1 MTDWSFGE
9 LPELMEVDVG
19 GQRVIGYPGLHDDGD
34 SVSLCVFD
42 TLEEAQA
49 VHAAGL
55 VRLFK
60 LQFKEQLKYFEKNL
74 PGLTQMAMQYMALG
88 SQEELRNQ
96 LLDVVLRRA
105 CLVEPWPTDA
115 GAFKQRCTEAKP
127 RLGLI
132 AQEICRLVGLV
143 LTEWLA
149 VQKKLPGFKIHAAA
163 VQDVEKQLGR
173 LIGKRFIAETPFER
187 LQHFPRYLKAVAMR
201 LDKLRANPARDTQ
214 LMAEYAPLWT
224 NYERRA
230 IVLAK
235 QGVVNPQVEQFRW
248 LLEELRVQLFAQ
260 ELRTPAPVS
269 VKRLQKMWEAI

>member
-1 MTDWSFGE
+1 MLD
-9 LPELMEVDVG
+9 
-19 GQRVIGYPGLHDDGD
+19 Q
-34 SVSLCVFD
+34 SLAIAVFY
-42 TLEEAQA
+42 
-49 VHAAGL
+49 V
-55 VRLFK
+55 
-60 LQFKEQLKYFEKNL
+60 
-74 PGLTQMAMQYMALG
+74 
-88 SQEELRNQ
+88 
-96 LLDVVLRRA
+96 
-105 CLVEPWPTDA
+105 
-115 GAFKQRCTEAKP
+115 
-127 RLGLI
+127 
-132 AQEICRLVGLV
+132 
-143 LTEWLA
+143 
-149 VQKKLPGFKIHAAA
+149 
-163 VQDVEKQLGR
+163 
-173 LIGKRFIAETPFER
+173 GKRFIAETPFER

>member
-1 MTDWSFGE
+1 M
-9 LPELMEVDVG
+9 
-19 GQRVIGYPGLHDDGD
+19 
-34 SVSLCVFD
+34 
-42 TLEEAQA
+42 
-49 VHAAGL
+49 
-55 VRLFK
+55 
-60 LQFKEQLKYFEKNL
+60 
-74 PGLTQMAMQYMALG
+74 
-88 SQEELRNQ
+88 
-96 LLDVVLRRA
+96 
-105 CLVEPWPTDA
+105 
-115 GAFKQRCTEAKP
+115 
-127 RLGLI
+127 
-132 AQEICRLVGLV
+132 
-143 LTEWLA
+143 
-149 VQKKLPGFKIHAAA
+149 QKKLPGFKIHAAA